1 MDSIK
6 NRVDIKS
13 MYLEEIEDDFS
24 ERKYPKY
31 KAKQVFKWLSKGV
44 CSFDEMSDLSKENR
58 EELSKSYYISGLYIE
73 KKSVSKVDGTIK
85 YLFRLDDGDFIESVL
100 MKYKHG
106 YSICVST
113 QVGCKM
119 GCTFCATGRSGFS
132 RNLRASEILSQIY
145 MAQIDNNIRISN
157 VVLMGMGEPLDNY
170 DNVIRFLRLVS
181 CKEGVNIGL
190 RHISLSTCGVVDKI
204 YKLSKEKLPITLS
217 ISLHAPNDNIRSIT
231 MPINKK
237 WGVDDLIIACKD
249 YIKETNRRISFEYA
263 MIKGLNDTDEC
274 AEELGEKLSGILCH
288 VNLILIN
295 EVNGTKYK
303 KSGKERVEK
312 FISILSKKGLNVTVR
327 RKLGYDIDASC
338 GQLKRN
344 YLKGEG
350 NTYENI

>member
-1 MDSIK
+1 MKTNKKYVIMMLLLTFIIVSIILYFMLNKERELVCVNKENDNKITYKVVFKKNIK
-6 NRVDIKS
+6 N
-13 MYLEEIEDDFS
+13 L
-24 ERKYPKY
+24 
-31 KAKQVFKWLSKGV
+31 
-44 CSFDEMSDLSKENR
+44 N
-58 EELSKSYYISGLYIE
+58 
-73 KKSVSKVDGTIK
+73 IK
-85 YLFRLDDGDFIESVL
+85 YDLNYKTLDELV
-100 MKYKHG
+100 
-106 YSICVST
+106 
-113 QVGCKM
+113 
-119 GCTFCATGRSGFS
+119 
-132 RNLRASEILSQIY
+132 
-145 MAQIDNNIRISN
+145 
-157 VVLMGMGEPLDNY
+157 DNY